1 MSNTPKYHEWKQDDD
16 FIFELEKEH
25 AETKS
30 PYIKEP
36 FYFKYKNSYL
46 VIDRPHKEIL
56 DAGIKGVMK
65 SFDFVYA
72 FTGMEGSAKTSLVVL
87 SMCYIAYVTRRTFDE
102 TDICFSLEQFD
113 KKLESARIGEM
124 ISLDEF
130 VLMGSS
136 DDTMSKLQKLLRKK
150 FTLIRKRRLFIFL
163 VMPSI
168 HMMNKYFAIDRIRGL
183 VNCRVHDF
191 QRGFADF
198 YGKNKKDFL
207 AVVGRRNFSYTG
219 FQKDG
224 TFNFI
229 NVQDVNIV
237 KEPVIDWSKYEARK
251 DEAIKSLNDDKEEA
265 DIKMTQRLKLYIVR
279 QLKIIECL
287 RNKDWSWKE
296 VSKGMGTTES
306 LLKDWYG
313 EWSKNPTIQ
322 IELEEK
328 YGKKQTEKVC
338 ESVVV

>member
-1 MSNTPKYHEWKQDDD
+1 MSNAPKYHEWKQDDD

-113 KKLESARIGEM
+113 KKLESARVGEM

-251 DEAIKSLNDDKEEA
+251 DEAIKSLNDDKEDGEV
-265 DIKMTQRLKLYIVR
+265 KLNER
-279 QLKIIECL
+279 L
-287 RNKDWSWKE
+287 RNYVIRHYNLITFVRNKGFKWKE
-296 VSKGMGTTES
+296 VADGIKINEGTLKKWYEDWKHNPSIQTEIA
-306 LLKDWYG
+306 
-313 EWSKNPTIQ
+313 TIQ
-322 IELEEK
+322 
-328 YGKKQTEKVC
+328 TEIDTNGEVL
-338 ESVVV
+338 

>member
-1 MSNTPKYHEWKQDDD
+1 MSNAPKYHEWKQDDN

-87 SMCYIAYVTRRTFDE
+87 SMSYIAYVTRRTFDE

-279 QLKIIECL
+279 QLKVIECL

-306 LLKDWYG
+306 LLKVWYE

-328 YGKKQTEKVC
+328 YGTKHIEKV
-338 ESVVV
+338 SNDVVV